1 VWIKGD
7 FVMSVFDED
16 LKSMLGG
23 MYQDD
28 TDPAPKQ
35 MPTLEQ
41 KVEARKAAA
50 PKVEEKPAETV
61 DVFVPVKKR
70 DEVDKA
76 IDVLKWL
83 IVCGSISM
91 LMWWFWQNNL
101 MAMEAAYPCILASAM
116 VGTGGVVW
124 SVK

>member
-1 VWIKGD
+1 MAI
-7 FVMSVFDED
+7 FDED

-28 TDPAPKQ
+28 TEPAPKQ

-50 PKVEEKPAETV
+50 PKVEEKPAEAV
-61 DVFVPVKKR
+61 EFVPVKKR

-91 LMWWFWQNNL
+91 LMWWFWMNG
-101 MAMEAAYPCILASAM
+101 MMDMEAAFPCILLS
-116 VGTGGVVW
+116 GCIGCFGGGM
-124 SVK
+124 SFKK

>member
-1 VWIKGD
+1 
-7 FVMSVFDED
+7 MSVFDED

-28 TDPAPKQ
+28 TEPAPKQ

-41 KVEARKAAA
+41 KAEARKAFSKAT
-50 PKVEEKPAETV
+50 PKVAENAVETV
-61 DVFVPVKKR
+61 EEFVHAKKR
-70 DEVDKA
+70 DGIDKA
-76 IDVLKWL
+76 IDMLKWL
-83 IVCGSISM
+83 IICGSISM
-91 LMWWFWQNNL
+91 LMWWFEVNGL

-116 VGTGGVVW
+116 IGTGGVVW

>member
-1 VWIKGD
+1 MAI
-7 FVMSVFDED
+7 FDED

-28 TDPAPKQ
+28 TEPAPKQ

-50 PKVEEKPAETV
+50 PKVEEKPAEAV
-61 DVFVPVKKR
+61 EEFVHVKKR
-70 DEVDKA
+70 DGIDKA
-76 IDVLKWL
+76 IDSLKWL

>member
-1 VWIKGD
+1 
-7 FVMSVFDED
+7 MSVFDED

-28 TDPAPKQ
+28 TEPAPKQ

-41 KVEARKAAA
+41 KVEARKAAS
-50 PKVEEKPAETV
+50 PKVEEKPAEV
-61 DVFVPVKKR
+61 VEKFVPAKKR

-101 MAMEAAYPCILASAM
+101 MAMEAAYPCILPSAM

>member
-1 VWIKGD
+1 MAI
-7 FVMSVFDED
+7 FDED

-28 TDPAPKQ
+28 TEPAPKQ

-50 PKVEEKPAETV
+50 PKVEENPAETV
-61 DVFVPVKKR
+61 DGFVPVKKR

-91 LMWWFWQNNL
+91 LMWWFWQNDL

>member
-1 VWIKGD
+1 MAI
-7 FVMSVFDED
+7 FDED

-28 TDPAPKQ
+28 TQPAPKQ

-41 KVEARKAAA
+41 KVEARKASA

-61 DVFVPVKKR
+61 VGFVPVKKR

-91 LMWWFWQNNL
+91 LMWWFWQNDL

>member
-1 VWIKGD
+1 MAI
-7 FVMSVFDED
+7 FDED

-41 KVEARKAAA
+41 KVEARKASSNAA
-50 PKVEEKPAETV
+50 PKAVEKPVETVEE
-61 DVFVPVKKR
+61 FVPVKKR
-70 DEVDKA
+70 DGIDKA
-76 IDVLKWL
+76 IDSLKWL

-91 LMWWFWQNNL
+91 LMWWFWQNDL

-116 VGTGGVVW
+116 IGTGGVVW

>member
-1 VWIKGD
+1 MAI
-7 FVMSVFDED
+7 FDED

-28 TDPAPKQ
+28 TEPAPQQ
-35 MPTLEQ
+35 MPALEQ

-50 PKVEEKPAETV
+50 PKVEKKPAETV

-116 VGTGGVVW
+116 IGTGGVVW

>member
-1 VWIKGD
+1 
-7 FVMSVFDED
+7 MSVFDED

-50 PKVEEKPAETV
+50 PKVAEKPAETV

-91 LMWWFWQNNL
+91 LMWWFWQNDL

>member
-1 VWIKGD
+1 
-7 FVMSVFDED
+7 MSVFDED

-28 TDPAPKQ
+28 TEPAPKQ

-50 PKVEEKPAETV
+50 PKVEKKPAETV
-61 DVFVPVKKR
+61 EEFVPVKKR

>member
-1 VWIKGD
+1 MMAI
-7 FVMSVFDED
+7 FDEG

-28 TDPAPKQ
+28 TEPEPKQ
-35 MPTLEQ
+35 MPTMEH
-41 KVEARKAAA
+41 KVEARKTAA
-50 PKVEEKPAETV
+50 PKAVEKPAETV
-61 DVFVPVKKR
+61 EEFVPVKKR

-91 LMWWFWQNNL
+91 LMWWFWMNG
-101 MAMEAAYPCILASAM
+101 MMDMEAAFPCIILS
-116 VGTGGVVW
+116 GCIGCFGGGM
-124 SVK
+124 SFKK

>member
-1 VWIKGD
+1 MAI
-7 FVMSVFDED
+7 FDED

-28 TDPAPKQ
+28 TEPAPQ
-35 MPTLEQ
+35 QIPVLEQ
-41 KVEARKAAA
+41 KVEARKASAKVAEKSVEPVVEFA
-50 PKVEEKPAETV
+50 PSKN
-61 DVFVPVKKR
+61 R
-70 DEVDKA
+70 DWVDKA
-76 IDVLKWL
+76 IDALKWL

-91 LMWWFWQNNL
+91 LMWWFEVNGL

-116 VGTGGVVW
+116 IGTGGVVW